1 MGGQRD
7 TDKNGDGD
15 GWKRPDSGRRVP
27 GVADATGQPAG
38 TDRKTTDG
46 EDDAEPTGTTTE
58 MVRMAEIQPE
68 PEWSK

>member
-1 MGGQRD
+1 MKRLRNSRPDGGGQRSRSRQ
-7 TDKNGDGD
+7 TGPE
-15 GWKRPDSGRRVP
+15 W
-27 GVADATGQPAG
+27 ADRAG

-46 EDDAEPTGTTTE
+46 EDDAEPTETATE